1 MCACVCA
8 RVCVHKYVYMCV
20 CVCVRLCVHTYVYMC
35 VCVCMCVCVRVCV
48 CVCVHTCTC
57 VCVCMHVCV
66 SVRARVCE
74 CACTCVCVYV
84 CVCVCVRARV
94 CVRVRVCVSKSV
106 KRSVP
111 VEGGSSI
118 CTSSWSVV
126 DACSHP
132 LKMAERATVSH
143 STLHTSNML
152 EYRSE
157 VLMSSGEWSSL
168 QGRGRGRGGGGEEEG
183 EGRSVCEGTKHTYVH
198 TVCRNFLQLQVY
210 TLHFTTFCG
219 HPPR

>member
-1 MCACVCA
+1 MCVCACVRA
-8 RVCVHKYVYMCV
+8 
-20 CVCVRLCVHTYVYMC
+20 CVR
-35 VCVCMCVCVRVCV
+35 
-48 CVCVHTCTC
+48 
-57 VCVCMHVCV
+57 
-66 SVRARVCE
+66 
-74 CACTCVCVYV
+74 ACV
-84 CVCVCVRARV
+84 CVCVCVR
-94 CVRVRVCVSKSV
+94 KSV

-152 EYRSE
+152 EYRSD

-168 QGRGRGRGGGGEEEG
+168 QGEGEGKGRGRGGGGVEEG
-183 EGRSVCEGTKHTYVH
+183 WSVCEGTIHAV
-198 TVCRNFLQLQVY
+198 
-210 TLHFTTFCG
+210 
-219 HPPR
+219 